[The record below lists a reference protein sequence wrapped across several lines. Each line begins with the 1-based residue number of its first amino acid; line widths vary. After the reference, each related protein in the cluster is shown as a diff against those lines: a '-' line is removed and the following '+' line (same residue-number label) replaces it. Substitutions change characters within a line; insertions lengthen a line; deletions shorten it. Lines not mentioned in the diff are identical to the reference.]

1 MEGAA
6 LLMSAVPKG
15 GPDYEHRMRLARR
28 PAAALTMNMTPMID
42 VTFLLLIFFMTVNQV
57 SVVNKEQLELPQQRG
72 SQDQSEATLTINVD
86 EVGALFITGEQRTL
100 PEVISLVSDDLQ
112 AHGGDPTR
120 INVVVRADRRGT
132 CRGVNQIVS
141 ALDKLRIHKVNIA
154 VEASAP

>member
-1 MEGAA
+1 
-6 LLMSAVPKG
+6 
-15 GPDYEHRMRLARR
+15 MRLARR

-86 EVGALFITGEQRTL
+86 ELGKLFITGEQRTL

-154 VEASAP
+154 VETSAP

>member
-1 MEGAA
+1 
-6 LLMSAVPKG
+6 
-15 GPDYEHRMRLARR
+15 MRLARR

-86 EVGALFITGEQRTL
+86 EVGKLFITGEQRTL

-120 INVVVRADRRGT
+120 MN
-132 CRGVNQIVS
+132 
-141 ALDKLRIHKVNIA
+141 
-154 VEASAP
+154 